1 MSRYSNIDIVKKQ
14 DTRKYINTIVYPII
28 TPKVNDVYIIARE
41 GDRLDNLSWEYYQNP
56 TYWWIIARA
65 NNIGKGNLFPEVGK
79 QLRIPQNIESILS
92 EYNELN
98 DSE

>member
-1 MSRYSNIDIVKKQ
+1 MSRYSNIEIVKKQ
-14 DTRKYINTIVYPII
+14 DTRKYTNTIVYPII
-28 TPKVNDVYIIARE
+28 TPKVSDIYIITRE

-65 NNIGKGNLFPEVGK
+65 NNIGKGTMFPETGI

-98 DSE
+98 DLE

>member
-1 MSRYSNIDIVKKQ
+1 MSRYSNIEIVKKQ
-14 DTRKYINTIVYPII
+14 DTRKYTNTIVYPII
-28 TPKVNDVYIIARE
+28 TPKVSDIYIITRE

-65 NNIGKGNLFPEVGK
+65 NNLGKGTMFPETGI

-98 DSE
+98 DLE

>member
-14 DTRKYINTIVYPII
+14 DTRKYTGTIVYPII

-56 TYWWIIARA
+56 TYWRIIARA

>member
-14 DTRKYINTIVYPII
+14 DTRKYTNTIIYPIV
-28 TPKVNDVYIIARE
+28 TPKVDDLYIITRE
-41 GDRLDNLSWEYYQNP
+41 GDRLDNLAWEYYQNP

-65 NNIGKGNLFPEVGK
+65 NNIGKGTMFPETGT
-79 QLRIPQNIESILS
+79 QLRIPQNFEDLIS

-98 DSE
+98 DIG

>member
-1 MSRYSNIDIVKKQ
+1 MSRYSNIEIVKKQ
-14 DTRKYINTIVYPII
+14 DTRKNTNTIVYPII
-28 TPKVNDVYIIARE
+28 TPKVSDIYIITKE

-65 NNIGKGNLFPEVGK
+65 NNLGKGTMFPETGI

-98 DSE
+98 DLE

>member
-1 MSRYSNIDIVKKQ
+1 MSRYSNIEVVKKQ
-14 DTRKYINTIVYPII
+14 DTRKYVNTIIYPII
-28 TPKVNDVYIIARE
+28 TPKSDDIYIITRE

-65 NNIGKGNLFPEVGK
+65 NNIGKGTMFPETGT
-79 QLRIPQNIESILS
+79 QLRIPSSIENIIS

-98 DSE
+98 DVE

>member
-1 MSRYSNIDIVKKQ
+1 MSRYSNIEIVKKQ
-14 DTRKYINTIVYPII
+14 DTRKYTNTIVYPII
-28 TPKVNDVYIIARE
+28 TPKVSDIYIITKE

-65 NNIGKGNLFPEVGK
+65 NNLGKGTMFPETGI

-98 DSE
+98 DLE

>member
-1 MSRYSNIDIVKKQ
+1 MSRYSNIEIVKKQ
-14 DTRKYINTIVYPII
+14 DTRKYTNTIVYPII
-28 TPKVNDVYIIARE
+28 TPKVSDIYIITKE

-65 NNIGKGNLFPEVGK
+65 NNLGKGTMFPETGI

-98 DSE
+98 VLE